1 MENLQREPALAWTFR
16 HRSRLPAAIVPE
28 EVELLLVRS
37 INVKQV
43 GRRVLVE
50 RDQEELTVVVPSLNP
65 AELDVTARRVRR
77 RVADHKHRDLMLPGG
92 FGGFDRTVAAGW
104 TVRAGIVVED
114 VLVGEVIR
122 VVKTCVE
129 DAYRQAAVVERLDSL
144 RVDPDTLGAAVHA
157 ESAQR
162 AGFQR
167 SIAGSSAEVS
177 LDGKSPSSLDGV
189 RFRVDDLDPRAR
201 KAALAPPSPPLKPP

>member
-1 MENLQREPALAWTFR
+1 
-16 HRSRLPAAIVPE
+16 
-28 EVELLLVRS
+28 LVAS
-37 INVKQV
+37 I
-43 GRRVLVE
+43 G
-50 RDQEELTVVVPSLNP
+50 S
-65 AELDVTARRVRR
+65 
-77 RVADHKHRDLMLPGG
+77 
-92 FGGFDRTVAAGW
+92 VAAGW

-189 RFRVDDLDPRAR
+189 RFRVDDLEPEGTQSGVGASLT
-201 KAALAPPSPPLKPP
+201 AAEAAVREGAAVIELAAVRNAGDTLASYKRLLNWT